1 METPRFSR
9 DENSLTDGNKS
20 SARAALTAGRT
31 ALEAVP
37 IPSRV
42 IISKGLRRPAPT
54 YFEVR
59 DDAPVS
65 RVRSTV
71 GQQGGRPGS
80 AEYIEPETPMRH
92 DETTRTVDDVR
103 TLPEISAPS
112 EVVPSHGS
120 VLEGVIVDRTD
131 RPV

>member
-1 METPRFSR
+1 METPHLSR
-9 DENSLTDGNKS
+9 DENSLPNGKE
-20 SARAALTAGRT
+20 SARAALPAGRT
-31 ALEAVP
+31 ALEAVAV
-37 IPSRV
+37 PSRLIV
-42 IISKGLRRPAPT
+42 SQGLRRPAPT

-59 DDAPVS
+59 DAALVS

-80 AEYIEPETPMRH
+80 AEYIEPETLMRH
-92 DETTRTVDDVR
+92 DETARTVDDVR
-103 TLPEISAPS
+103 IPSETSVTPEAVSAPG
-112 EVVPSHGS
+112 P